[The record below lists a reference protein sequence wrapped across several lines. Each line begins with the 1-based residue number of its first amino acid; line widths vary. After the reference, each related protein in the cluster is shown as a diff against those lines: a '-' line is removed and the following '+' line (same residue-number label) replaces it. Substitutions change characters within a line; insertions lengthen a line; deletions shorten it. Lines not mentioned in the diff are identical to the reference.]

1 MFPLALPAEV
11 GVKTTPKV
19 KLCPGIRVNG
29 KVSPVRLNPVP
40 VMLACVTVRLEPPE
54 LVSVSDSVWLLP
66 TWTLP
71 KLRLLAVAVSDPD
84 VTPAPDS
91 GMLRLGFEA
100 LLVME
105 RLPAGR
111 SSGCRR
117 KPHIESYAVSGSQ
130 NDRQVRSADAIA
142 CARYRCLR
150 DRHDRTAGVS
160 KRLGQG
166 LAAAHRNS
174 SEIQARRIRRN

>member
-19 KLCPGIRVNG
+19 KLCPGIRVSG
-29 KVSPVRLNPVP
+29 KVSPVTLNPVP
-40 VMLACVTVRLEPPE
+40 VTLACVTVRLEPPV

-66 TWTLP
+66 TWTLA

-105 RLPAGR
+105 RVLL
-111 SSGCRR
+111 
-117 KPHIESYAVSGSQ
+117 
-130 NDRQVRSADAIA
+130 ADPPVVGANFT
-142 CARYRCLR
+142 LKL
-150 DRHDRTAGVS
+150 V
-160 KRLGQG
+160 L
-166 LAAAHRNS
+166 
-174 SEIQARRIRRN
+174 